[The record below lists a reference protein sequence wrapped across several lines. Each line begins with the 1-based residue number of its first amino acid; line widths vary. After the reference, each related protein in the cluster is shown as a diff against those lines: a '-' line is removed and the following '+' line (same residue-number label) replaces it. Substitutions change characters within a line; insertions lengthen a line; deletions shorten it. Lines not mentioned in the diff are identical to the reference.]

1 MSADKRISA
10 VIPAYNAIRTLE
22 RTLESVC
29 SQLGANDEV
38 ILLDDCSSDG
48 TLQLCERYSTA
59 FGDMVR
65 VIASRERH
73 GPSALRNMGTEAA
86 RGSYIC
92 YIDSDDVLAPDALTV
107 LYDFAETNGCGIVQ
121 AGFYY
126 EYPDMLLRKKRN
138 VKRYAA
144 GVVLAKSEA
153 MRSLVAGDFIND
165 FAWGKLYKA
174 EIAKKHRFREDISMG
189 EDACLQHLMIEE
201 SEKIGVLSVPL
212 YYYRQNP
219 DSLSNNFSARHIGLL
234 EACEER
240 LRFLAQRYPEL
251 TDIHLRRYWHTAY
264 NLMRNALAADERT
277 AKPFLDYWA
286 GFNVKYRSELRRA
299 MRYVPEYRLYESA
312 PKALDAYLGLKR
324 IYSFAMRKAGLGEYE
339 RIQRV
344 MK

>member
-1 MSADKRISA
+1 MI
-10 VIPAYNAIRTLE
+10 IPAYNAIRTLE

-29 SQLGANDEV
+29 SQLGDNDEV

-48 TLQLCERYSTA
+48 TLQLCERYSNMFA
-59 FGDMVR
+59 DRVR
-65 VIASRERH
+65 VIALTERC
-73 GPSALRNMGTEAA
+73 GPSALRNIGTEAA
-86 RGSYIC
+86 LGAYIC
-92 YIDSDDVLAPDALTV
+92 YIDSDDRLAADAFTT
-107 LYDFAETNGCGIVQ
+107 LYDFAENNGCGIVQ

-126 EYPDMLLRKKRN
+126 EYPDMLLRRKRN

-144 GVVLAKSEA
+144 GAVLAKSEA
-153 MRSLVAGDFIND
+153 MRSLVEGDFIND

-174 EIAKKHRFREDISMG
+174 EIAKRHKFREDISMG
-189 EDACLQHLMIEE
+189 EDACLMHLMIED
-201 SEKIGVLSVPL
+201 SEKTGVLSAPL
-212 YYYRQNP
+212 YYYRQNHN
-219 DSLSNNFSARHIGLL
+219 SLSNNFSARHIGLL

-264 NLMRNALAADERT
+264 NLLRNALAADERT

-312 PKALDAYLGLKR
+312 PKTLNAYLQLKR
-324 IYSFAMRKAGLGEYE
+324 VYSFAMRKAGFDEYE
-339 RIQRV
+339 RIPHV
-344 MK
+344 VK